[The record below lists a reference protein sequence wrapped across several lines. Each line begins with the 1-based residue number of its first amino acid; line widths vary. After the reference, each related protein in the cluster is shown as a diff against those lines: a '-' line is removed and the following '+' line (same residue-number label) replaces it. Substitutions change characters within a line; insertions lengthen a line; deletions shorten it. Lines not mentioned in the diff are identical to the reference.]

1 MRGARKQVARSFLPA
16 NTAMRDKHDN
26 IMPSMNVIHAS
37 DNIRRLH
44 TMHYMLDIKRPVLT
58 TWINIRFFYEKGCH
72 TNLFHE
78 KGCQA
83 GLQRRMT
90 KYMLGTWY
98 YYYLNTTAVHY
109 WDISDCVDLYLL

>member
-16 NTAMRDKHDN
+16 NTTMRNKHDN

-58 TWINIRFFYEKGCH
+58 TWI
-72 TNLFHE
+72 
-78 KGCQA
+78 
-83 GLQRRMT
+83 
-90 KYMLGTWY
+90 
-98 YYYLNTTAVHY
+98 
-109 WDISDCVDLYLL
+109 